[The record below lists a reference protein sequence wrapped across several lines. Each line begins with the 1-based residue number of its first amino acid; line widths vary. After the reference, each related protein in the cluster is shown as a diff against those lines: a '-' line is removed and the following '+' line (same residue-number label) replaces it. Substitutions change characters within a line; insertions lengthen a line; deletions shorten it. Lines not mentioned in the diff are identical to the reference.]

1 MSYVCDSVYSEVDIL
16 TNQMLQSGIMFAKS
30 GKTAISAKKTFLNQ
44 FSQYQKESEQILSQ
58 LFLTTNIKI
67 KDKIPNTYALS
78 QNYPNPFNPTT
89 TIKYQIPFVSD
100 VKLTI
105 YNILGQQIITL
116 VDENK
121 QPGSYKITWN
131 GKNKYGQQVASGI
144 YVYRLSANTQQKIFE
159 NSKKMLLLK

>member
-1 MSYVCDSVYSEVDIL
+1 
-16 TNQMLQSGIMFAKS
+16 
-30 GKTAISAKKTFLNQ
+30 
-44 FSQYQKESEQILSQ
+44 
-58 LFLTTNIKI
+58 
-67 KDKIPNTYALS
+67 
-78 QNYPNPFNPTT
+78 
-89 TIKYQIPFVSD
+89 
-100 VKLTI
+100 LTI